1 MRART
6 LRRAAERAALK
17 AARKAGLQ
25 LSAPQQTAAPA
36 APPNP
41 SLVTA
46 PPQSSEPQ
54 AAFLHPGS
62 PFPLLAEITP
72 NRLAANRENAQK
84 STGPVTDEGKA
95 VSSQN
100 RLTHGLARHN
110 GRFALLPTE
119 NPDDYA
125 DLLNGYL
132 AEHNPTTPTEKD
144 LVHNMAESRWLAN
157 RAQNLQATCFDP
169 ATGLAT
175 NEKSLSLYIRYE
187 STYNRAYKAAF
198 KQLQSLRADR
208 RKAELGFEAQKRQQA
223 AETRAQEKH
232 QMKKDAHYWDIL
244 KKDAE
249 TCHELGRNLMQKLDG
264 MKLSPDFPQRLDA
277 EIAKHTM
284 KQAA

>member
-1 MRART
+1 MQHADT
-6 LRRAAERAALK
+6 PVN
-17 AARKAGLQ
+17 
-25 LSAPQQTAAPA
+25 APQ
-36 APPNP
+36 
-41 SLVTA
+41 
-46 PPQSSEPQ
+46 SEIPE
-54 AAFLHPGS
+54 PGS
-62 PFPLLAEITP
+62 PFPLFSEITP

-84 STGPVTDEGKA
+84 STGPTSDEGKA

-110 GRFALLPTE
+110 GRFAVLPTE
-119 NPDDYA
+119 NPDEYA

-132 AEHNPTTPTEKD
+132 EEHQPTTPTERD
-144 LVHNMAESRWLAN
+144 LVHTMAESRWLRN
-157 RAQNLQATCFDP
+157 RAQNLQAGCFDP
-169 ATGLAT
+169 ETGAAT
-175 NEKSLSLYIRYE
+175 NEKSLSLFIRYE
-187 STYNRAYKAAF
+187 NTYNRAYNAAF
-198 KQLQSLRADR
+198 RQLQSLRAER
-208 RKAELGFEAQKRQQA
+208 RKTALGFEAQKRQQA